1 MRPPKKPEDFSRV
14 ADGAAVLL
22 LGTETFESVEATV
35 LVDSERTSLGSNFL
49 T

>member
-1 MRPPKKPEDFSRV
+1 MRPPKKPEGFSGV
-14 ADGAAVLL
+14 AGGAAVLL

-35 LVDSERTSLGSNFL
+35 LADSERTSLGSNLL